1 MGKPCEVIHIELA
14 ANGFIISHGGTRGDT
29 FSKREVAR
37 DPLELGMLVE
47 SWGSLLLPPTSSA
60 SQLRSTQASA
70 AALGFGLVGGAENA
84 ARSTNKA
91 PVPAANLHAYHD
103 FGWALH
109 RLKDNLRVA
118 RLGWN
123 GKGMWLGLQVPDKH
137 SKMSLPYIYMVTA
150 QGDPVPWLAS
160 QADML
165 ACDWHQVM

>member
-1 MGKPCEVIHIELA
+1 MGKPREVIHIELA
-14 ANGFIISHGGTRGDT
+14 ANGFIISHGGLRGEMI
-29 FSKREVAR
+29 SKREVAR
-37 DPLELGMLVE
+37 DPLELGTLVE
-47 SWGSLLLPPTSSA
+47 SWGTLLLPPISSA
-60 SQLRSTQASA
+60 NQMRGAQERAHAVMQASA
-70 AALGFGLVGGAENA
+70 TALG
-84 ARSTNKA
+84 RSVNIGPSPTS
-91 PVPAANLHAYHD
+91 LHATHD

-109 RLKDNLRVA
+109 RLKDNQRVA

-150 QGDPVPWLAS
+150 QGDLVPWLAS